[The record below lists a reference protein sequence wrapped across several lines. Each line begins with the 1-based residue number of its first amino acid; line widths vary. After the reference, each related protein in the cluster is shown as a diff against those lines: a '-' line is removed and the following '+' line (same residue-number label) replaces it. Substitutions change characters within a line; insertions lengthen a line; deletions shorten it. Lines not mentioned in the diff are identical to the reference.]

1 MSFAQQLKS
10 AGKGHFFWD
19 NYCFFAK
26 QMIITDLSLAKSIL
40 TQGQLVAIPTE
51 TVYGLAANAFDAKA
65 VAKIY
70 QVKNRPQFNPL
81 IIHSNS
87 LERFANWG
95 IHLPESAL
103 LLAKAFSP
111 GPITFVV
118 PSSAYIPDLVT
129 AGQATVAIRIPNHP
143 VALALLSQL
152 DFPLAA
158 PSANLSGTVSP
169 TTAQDVNAQLGQHIG
184 AVLEGGSCQV
194 GLESTIVSFVS
205 DEPKILRLGG
215 LSVESISAVLNQ
227 NMDLSDLINNEN
239 PQAPGMLSRHYAPKT
254 PLYVDAAEN
263 HLNEANYSEMAFIGF
278 SQKHPEIIGSNQ
290 IILSEN
296 GDYAE
301 AAQNLFAA
309 IRKADAL
316 QMKLII
322 AELLPEEN
330 LGLAIN
336 DRLKR
341 AAVK

>member
-1 MSFAQQLKS
+1 MIIK
-10 AGKGHFFWD
+10 D
-19 NYCFFAK
+19 NLLAK
-26 QMIITDLSLAKSIL
+26 QIL
-40 TQGQLVAIPTE
+40 EEGKLVAIPTE
-51 TVYGLAANAFDAKA
+51 TVYGLAANAFDGKA
-65 VAKIY
+65 VAAIY

-87 LERFANWG
+87 LKRFEEWG
-95 IHLPESAL
+95 IFLPKEAL
-103 LLAKAFSP
+103 LLAEKFSP

-118 PSSAYIPDLVT
+118 KKSSKVPDIVS
-129 AGQATVAIRIPNHP
+129 AGHDTVAIRIPNH
-143 VALALLSQL
+143 AKTLSLLESL

-169 TTAQDVNAQLGQHIG
+169 TTAEDVETQLGYAIA
-184 AVLEGGSCQV
+184 AVLDGGNCHV
-194 GLESTIVSFVS
+194 GLESTIISFA
-205 DEPKILRLGG
+205 EGRPKLLRLGG
-215 LSVESISAVLNQ
+215 LSLEKIEHVLNQ
-227 NMDLSDLINNEN
+227 TLDKTMLINNEN

-254 PLYVDAAEN
+254 PLYIDAAVN
-263 HLNEANYSEMAFIGF
+263 HLKEAQYNEMAFIGF
-278 SQKHPEIIGSNQ
+278 SQKHPKILGSNQ
-290 IILSEN
+290 IILSPK